1 MTQKFNCTSAE
12 PYIRHYYK
20 VHFFNKKTMKFEHW
34 EDVQDYWFDN
44 CDKEKYLKYITVED
58 RKK

>member
-1 MTQKFNCTSAE
+1 
-12 PYIRHYYK
+12 
-20 VHFFNKKTMKFEHW
+20 MKFEHW